1 MQFESENARKFQFG
15 ADRINR
21 NTKFKKKDII
31 LIKVNIP
38 GNIPY
43 LTL

>member
-21 NTKFKKKDII
+21 NTKFKKKDIMYI
-31 LIKVNIP
+31 LIKVN
-38 GNIPY
+38 NF
-43 LTL
+43 